1 MLRTISTDEEM
12 SRWSKA
18 VVDVEVVVVADK
30 RDKYISDTNG
40 RSYISSRD

>member
-18 VVDVEVVVVADK
+18 VVVVADR
-30 RDKYISDTNG
+30 RDKYIRYDNVNDTNG